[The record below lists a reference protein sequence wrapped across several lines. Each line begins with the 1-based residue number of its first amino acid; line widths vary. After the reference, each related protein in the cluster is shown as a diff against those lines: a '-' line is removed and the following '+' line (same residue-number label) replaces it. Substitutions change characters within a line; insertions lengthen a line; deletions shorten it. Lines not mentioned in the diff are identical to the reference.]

1 MNIFYLSK
9 DPKTAAVYH
18 NDKHVVKMILES
30 AQLLSTAHRILD
42 GNNAPEQVYKATHK
56 NHPSAIWART
66 NINNYMWL
74 YSLFCSLCDE
84 YKFRYNKTHL
94 TDTKLRDVLSQA
106 PMNISKDAFFQP
118 PQAMPDTYRS
128 SDSVTSYRNYYRL
141 AKNHLAKWSKRN
153 IPDWYQ
159 EGV

>member
-9 DPKTAAVYH
+9 DPKTAAVWH

-42 GNNAPEQVYKATHK
+42 GENCIPEIYKATHK
-56 NHPSAIWART
+56 NHPSAVWARA

-74 YSLFCSLCDE
+74 YGLFCSLCDE
-84 YKFRYNKTHL
+84 YTFRYGKTHL
-94 TDTKLRDVLSQA
+94 TDTKLRNVLNQA

-118 PQAMPDTYRS
+118 PQAMPDSYRS
-128 SDSVTSYRNYYRL
+128 ADSIISYRNYYKFE
-141 AKNHLAKWSKRN
+141 KNHLASWSKR
-153 IPDWYQ
+153 PTPEWYSV
-159 EGV
+159 EK